1 MDKQLL
7 PSIEKFAAYLDGNL
21 SQDEMLQFSRLITKN
36 ENLMNFLDANA
47 DIEET
52 LASYGEADLQ
62 LPHEVTERNFNL
74 PQIENIEN
82 FTSIGDSFS
91 ENASLYNQE
100 NFHAVDKIL
109 DDVFDD
115 KNSAMEMIDD
125 MGLIE
130 EHEVDTDVLDLFS

>member
-62 LPHEVTERNFNL
+62 LPHEVAERNFNL

>member
-21 SQDEMLQFSRLITKN
+21 SQDGMLQFSRLITKN

-62 LPHEVTERNFNL
+62 LPHEVAEWNFNL

-109 DDVFDD
+109 EDVFDD